1 MQMSQEQLAQWD
13 EVGQPQETT
22 TLEQMDKLIVELKE
36 LQAAAEAKQ
45 EEADVAK
52 AAYNAH
58 RELVLKTLV
67 ANNRKN
73 YAVDGVGAV
82 HISEKEVYRV
92 PKTNEDKTALFN
104 YIKQTYGPDALMS
117 MVSIHSGTLT
127 SWANEESEKGVMQI
141 PGLEAPTMVQT
152 LNVRKK

>member
-1 MQMSQEQLAQWD
+1 MSEELLSQWD
-13 EVGQPQETT
+13 EASQPETST
-22 TLEQMDKLIVELKE
+22 TLEQMDALIVELKR
-36 LQAAAEAKQ
+36 LQAEAEAAQ
-45 EEADVAK
+45 EKADAVK
-52 AAYNAH
+52 AEYNEQ

-73 YAVDGVGAV
+73 YTVEGVGAV

-92 PKTNEDKTALFN
+92 PKTNEDKTKLFN
-104 YIKQTYGPDALMS
+104 YIKDTYGPDALMS

-127 SWANEESEKGVMQI
+127 SWANQESEKGVMQI
-141 PGLEAPTMVQT
+141 PGLEAPTMVST